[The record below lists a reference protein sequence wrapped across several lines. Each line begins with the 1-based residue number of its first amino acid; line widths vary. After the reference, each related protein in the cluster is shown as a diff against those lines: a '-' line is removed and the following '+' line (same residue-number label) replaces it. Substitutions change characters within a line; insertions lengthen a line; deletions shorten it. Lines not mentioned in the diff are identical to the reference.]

1 MYFLFRKR
9 MSSDVGTAVPEMS
22 PCYVPSKLPCRSE
35 TSTQG
40 TQAIISIGVQCDLG
54 SAELDS
60 LKLHLNLQQVEISK
74 LKAKLQRKNINPQD
88 FKKFLVSKG
97 EFSSSQIQ
105 HILNP
110 KRKYS
115 RNYSEDDICHGLTLQ
130 TIR

>member
-22 PCYVPSKLPCRSE
+22 PCYVPRKLPCRSE

-40 TQAIISIGVQCDLG
+40 TQAIISIGVQCDLR
-54 SAELDS
+54 STELDS

-88 FKKFLVSKG
+88 VEVLG
-97 EFSSSQIQ
+97 Q
-105 HILNP
+105 
-110 KRKYS
+110 
-115 RNYSEDDICHGLTLQ
+115 
-130 TIR
+130 